1 VATRKTVATPKLP
14 ITFLS
19 DYGHQDDF
27 VGVCHGVIQRAAPG
41 AQVIDVVHAVP
52 RHDVRTA
59 ALMLRNTLPFMPVGV
74 HLAVVDPGVGT
85 DRRAVALRTSDSRLF
100 VGPDNGLLSL
110 AFEQAGG
117 AETAVELSGSPYRL
131 EPVSATFQGRDI
143 FAPVAAQLALGTP
156 LEEVGETFPLGE
168 LVRLELPKVV
178 IAPGDLTARA
188 LYIDRFG
195 NIQLNASADDMTTAG
210 FTAEDRLRVEAGSV
224 AANARYVSTFADAP
238 SRALL
243 VYVDSYGAI
252 ALAVNGGSAAAALG
266 LTNGALV
273 TLRGAE

>member
-1 VATRKTVATPKLP
+1 VTTPELP

-41 AQVIDVVHAVP
+41 TQVIDVVHALP

-85 DRRAVALRTSDSRLF
+85 VRRAVALRTSDRRLF

-110 AFEQAGG
+110 AFEQSGG
-117 AETAVELSGSPYRL
+117 VESAVDLRHSPYRL

-143 FAPVAAQLALGTP
+143 FSPVAAQLALGTP
-156 LEEVGETFPLGE
+156 LEKVGDALPPQE
-168 LVRLELPKVV
+168 LVRLELPKVA

-188 LYIDRFG
+188 LYMDRFG
-195 NIQLNASADDMTTAG
+195 NIQLNASAADMATAG
-210 FTAEDRLRVEAGSV
+210 FEGGDRLRVQAGGIT
-224 AANARYVSTFADAP
+224 ANARYVSTFADAP

-266 LTNGALV
+266 LTTGALV
-273 TLRGAE
+273 TLRRAE

>member
-1 VATRKTVATPKLP
+1 MTTPKLP

-27 VGVCHGVIQRAAPG
+27 VGVCHGVIQRTAPG
-41 AQVIDVVHAVP
+41 ALVIDLVHALP

-59 ALMLRNTLPFMPVGV
+59 ALTLRNTLPYMPVGV

-85 DRRAVALRTSDSRLF
+85 ARRAIALRASDGRLF

-110 AFEQAGG
+110 AIAQSGG
-117 AETAVELSGSPYRL
+117 LEKSVDLRDSPYRL

-156 LEEVGETFPLGE
+156 LEQVGEDFPSDE
-168 LVRLELPKVV
+168 LVQLELPMVA
-178 IAPGDLTARA
+178 IARGDLTARA
-188 LYIDRFG
+188 LYTDRFG
-195 NIQLNASADDMTTAG
+195 NIQLNASADDMATAG
-210 FTAEDRLRVEAGSV
+210 FTPEDPLRVEAGGV

-238 SRALL
+238 ARSLL

-266 LTNGALV
+266 LTTGALV
-273 TLRGAE
+273 TLRSAE